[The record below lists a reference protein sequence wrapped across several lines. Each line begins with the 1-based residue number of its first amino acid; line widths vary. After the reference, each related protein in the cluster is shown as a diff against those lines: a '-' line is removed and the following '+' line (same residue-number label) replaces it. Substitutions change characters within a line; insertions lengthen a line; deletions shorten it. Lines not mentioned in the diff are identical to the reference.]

1 LRKKN
6 TYKGKKDRKEKPQQK
21 TKEVQRNKGGRT
33 LRQTLEE
40 NTLEMNELSKEHY

>member
-21 TKEVQRNKGGRT
+21 TKVQRNKGGRT